1 MLALLQLCDSLFPI
15 GGFAYS
21 DGLEAA
27 ACGDRDHGSRP
38 SEAESLELLRG
49 WLAASLDETIGRL
62 EGPAVFHAWHACTAA
77 DWRALIDLDEQLVAL
92 RPSASMRRST
102 RTMGLRLLTTW
113 QDLYPDPSVARMLAL
128 VHQGAIGPTLPVA
141 FAGACVAV
149 HVDSRRAIESYA
161 YTRLAATIS
170 AAMRLMP
177 IGQAAA
183 HHALARILDRVPA
196 VVDDAIRR
204 DGALTS
210 FTPGMDIAAM
220 TQQYLHSRLFRS

>member
-27 ACGDRDHGSRP
+27 ACGERDHGSSL
-38 SEAESLELLRG
+38 SETESIELLRA
-49 WLAASLDETIGRL
+49 WLAASLEETIGGV
-62 EGPAVFHAWHACTAA
+62 EGPAVFHAWHACAAA
-77 DWRALIDLDEQLVAL
+77 DWCALIDLDEQLVAL
-92 RPSASMRRST
+92 RPSSSMRRST

-113 QDLYPDPSVARMLAL
+113 QHLYPDPAVGRAL
-128 VHQGAIGPTLPVA
+128 VLAHEGAIGPTLPVA
-141 FAGACVAV
+141 FAGACVAA
-149 HVDSRRAIESYA
+149 HVDPRRAVESYA

-177 IGQAAA
+177 IGQGAA
-183 HHALARILDRVPA
+183 HHALARVLDRVPA

-204 DGALTS
+204 DTALTS
-210 FTPGMDIAAM
+210 FTPAMDIATM